1 MGLYFSI
8 SALIIIGIFTFN
20 FLTKDKVKNI
30 ETEVY
35 KYMLLTTILGL
46 ILDIITCALYNIGTD
61 TSTFG
66 YTITSKFVFVY
77 FVLWT
82 MLFSYYISSIC
93 LKKDKNYLINIKD
106 SFLHYSIAF
115 CVIMFFIL
123 ALPVDYQN
131 IDNVIVPKGMPVLIC
146 YGAALYFIIYSV
158 YIAIK
163 NRKTI
168 NNKKIRPL
176 YLFVIFMVINF
187 IIQANFPQ
195 LFLIN
200 YLLALVIISMYF
212 TIENPDKKL
221 INELEMAKEQAEKA
235 NKAKTEFLSSMSHEI
250 RTPLNAIIGFS
261 ECIKESKSVK
271 EAKENAQDIISAAN
285 TLLET
290 VNGVLDISKIEAG
303 KIELHK
309 TNYDPLILF
318 EECAKL
324 IRPRI
329 ENKAIEFKTEYA
341 KDIPKILNGDYANV
355 KKTVINILTNA
366 AKYTDKGTITYS
378 VNCINKSNMTT
389 LIISVEDT
397 GRGIKKENIDRLFNK
412 FDRLDESGN
421 TTIEGTGLGLAITK
435 KIIELMKGKITVQST
450 YQKGSKFTL
459 MIPQR
464 IVNNPNVKID
474 NKKELTEDE
483 IHDFN
488 EKTILI
494 VDDNKLNL
502 KVANKILESYNVN
515 VITCESGFECIEA
528 VKTFNNIDLI
538 LMDDMMPK
546 MSGVETLKKLQD
558 MDGFKIPT
566 VALTANAISGMKEKY
581 LKDGFDDY
589 LSKPIER
596 PELNRVLNKF
606 LKKDS
611 TKWRR

>member
-46 ILDIITCALYNIGTD
+46 TLDIITCVLFNIGVD
-61 TSTFG
+61 TSSFG

-93 LKKDKNYLINIKD
+93 LKKDKNYLKNIKD
-106 SFLHYSIAF
+106 SFMHYSIAF
-115 CVIMFFIL
+115 CIIMFFIL

-131 IDNVIVPKGMPVLIC
+131 VDNVIVPNGMPVLLC

-168 NNKKIRPL
+168 NSKKIRPL
-176 YLFVIFMVINF
+176 YLFVIFMIINF
-187 IIQANFPQ
+187 IIQARFPQ

-221 INELEMAKEQAEKA
+221 INELEIAKEQAEKA

-261 ECIKESKSVK
+261 ECIKDAKSIS
-271 EAKENAQDIISAAN
+271 EATENAQDIISAAN

-329 ENKAIEFKTEYA
+329 EGKAIEFKTEYA

-355 KKTVINILTNA
+355 KKTIINILTNA
-366 AKYTDKGTITYS
+366 AKYTDKGVITYS
-378 VNCINKSNMTT
+378 VNCINKNNMST

-412 FDRLDESGN
+412 FDRLDESAN
-421 TTIEGTGLGLAITK
+421 TTIEGAGLGLAITK
-435 KIIELMKGKITVQST
+435 KLIELMKGKIVVQST

-464 IVNNPNVKID
+464 IVTNSNVKID
-474 NKKELTEDE
+474 NKKEISKNE

-488 EKTILI
+488 GKTILI

-528 VKTFNNIDLI
+528 VKTFKNIDLI
-538 LMDDMMPK
+538 FMDDMMPK
-546 MSGVETLKKLQD
+546 MSGVETLKKLQE
-558 MDGFKIPT
+558 MDVFQIPT

-581 LKDGFDDY
+581 LKEGFDDY
-589 LSKPIER
+589 LAKPIER

-606 LKKDS
+606 LK
-611 TKWRR
+611 

>member
-46 ILDIITCALYNIGTD
+46 TLDIITCVLFNIGVD

-93 LKKDKNYLINIKD
+93 LKTDKNYLKNIKD
-106 SFLHYSIAF
+106 SFMHYSISF
-115 CVIMFFIL
+115 CIIMFFIL

-131 IDNVIVPKGMPVLIC
+131 VDNVIVPNGMPVLLC

-168 NNKKIRPL
+168 NSKKIRPL
-176 YLFVIFMVINF
+176 YLFVIFMIINF
-187 IIQANFPQ
+187 IIQAKFPQ

-221 INELEMAKEQAEKA
+221 INELEIAKEQAEKA

-261 ECIKESKSVK
+261 ECIKDAKSIN
-271 EAKENAQDIISAAN
+271 EATENAQDIISAAN

-309 TNYDPLILF
+309 TNYEPLILF

-329 ENKAIEFKTEYA
+329 EDKAIEFRTEYA

-355 KKTVINILTNA
+355 KKTIINILTNA
-366 AKYTDKGTITYS
+366 AKYTDKGVITYS

-412 FDRLDESGN
+412 FDRLDESAN

-435 KIIELMKGKITVQST
+435 KLIELMKGKIIVQST

-464 IVNNPNVKID
+464 IVTNSNVKID
-474 NKKELTEDE
+474 NKKEISKNE

-488 EKTILI
+488 GKTILI

-528 VKTFNNIDLI
+528 VKTFKNIDLI
-538 LMDDMMPK
+538 FMDDMMPK
-546 MSGVETLKKLQD
+546 MSGVETLKKLQE
-558 MDGFKIPT
+558 MDGFQIPT

-589 LSKPIER
+589 LAKPIER
-596 PELNRVLNKF
+596 PELNRVLNEF
-606 LKKDS
+606 LK
-611 TKWRR
+611 

>member
-20 FLTKDKVKNI
+20 FLTKDRVKNV

-35 KYMLLTTILGL
+35 KYMLLITILGL
-46 ILDIITCALYNIGTD
+46 ILDIITCILYNMGVD

-82 MLFSYYISSIC
+82 MLFSFYISSIC
-93 LKKDKNYLINIKD
+93 LKKDKNYLKNIKD
-106 SFLHYSIAF
+106 SFMHYSIAF
-115 CVIMFFIL
+115 CIIMFFIL
-123 ALPVDYQN
+123 ALPVNYQN
-131 IDNVIVPKGMPVLIC
+131 VDNVIVPNGISVLIC
-146 YGAALYFIIYSV
+146 YGSALYFIIYSV
-158 YIAIK
+158 CVAIK
-163 NRKTI
+163 NRKMI
-168 NNKKIRPL
+168 NSKKIRPL
-176 YLFVIFMVINF
+176 YLFVIFMVVNF
-187 IIQANFPQ
+187 MIQAKFPQ

-221 INELEMAKEQAEKA
+221 INELEIAKEQAEKA

-261 ECIKESKSVK
+261 ECIKGAKSIN
-271 EAKENAQDIISAAN
+271 EATENAQDIISAAN

-309 TNYDPLILF
+309 TNYDPLMLF

-329 ENKAIEFKTEYA
+329 EDKAIEFKTEYA

-355 KKTVINILTNA
+355 KKTIINILTNA
-366 AKYTDKGTITYS
+366 AKYTDKGVITFS
-378 VNCINKSNMTT
+378 VSCINKSNMST

-435 KIIELMKGKITVQST
+435 KLIELMKGKITVQST

-464 IVNNPNVKID
+464 IVTNSNVKID
-474 NKKELTEDE
+474 NLKETGKNE

-488 EKTILI
+488 GKTILI

-515 VITCESGFECIEA
+515 VVTCESGFECIEA
-528 VKTFNNIDLI
+528 VKTFKDINLI

-546 MSGVETLKKLQD
+546 MSGVETLKKLQEL
-558 MDGFKIPT
+558 DGFQIPT
-566 VALTANAISGMKEKY
+566 VVLTANAISGMKEKY

-606 LKKDS
+606 LK
-611 TKWRR
+611 

>member
-46 ILDIITCALYNIGTD
+46 TLDIITCVLFNIGVD
-61 TSTFG
+61 TSSFG

-93 LKKDKNYLINIKD
+93 LKKDKNYLKNIKD
-106 SFLHYSIAF
+106 SFMHYSIAF
-115 CVIMFFIL
+115 CIIMFFIL

-131 IDNVIVPKGMPVLIC
+131 VDNVIVPNGMPVLLC

-168 NNKKIRPL
+168 NSKKIRPL
-176 YLFVIFMVINF
+176 YLFVIFMIINF
-187 IIQANFPQ
+187 IIQSRFPQ

-221 INELEMAKEQAEKA
+221 INELEIAKEQAEKA

-261 ECIKESKSVK
+261 ECIKDAKSIS
-271 EAKENAQDIISAAN
+271 EATENAQDIISAAN

-329 ENKAIEFKTEYA
+329 EGKAIEFKTEYA

-355 KKTVINILTNA
+355 KKTIINILTNA
-366 AKYTDKGTITYS
+366 AKYTDKGVITYS
-378 VNCINKSNMTT
+378 VNCINKNNMST

-412 FDRLDESGN
+412 FDRLDESAN

-435 KIIELMKGKITVQST
+435 KLIELMKGKIVVQST

-464 IVNNPNVKID
+464 IVTNSNVKID
-474 NKKELTEDE
+474 NKKEISKNE

-488 EKTILI
+488 GKTILI

-528 VKTFNNIDLI
+528 VKTFKNIDLI
-538 LMDDMMPK
+538 FMDDMMPK
-546 MSGVETLKKLQD
+546 MSGVETLKKLQE
-558 MDGFKIPT
+558 MDVFQIPT

-581 LKDGFDDY
+581 LKEGFDDY
-589 LSKPIER
+589 LAKPIER

-606 LKKDS
+606 LK
-611 TKWRR
+611 

>member
-46 ILDIITCALYNIGTD
+46 ILDIITCALYNIGAD

>member
-46 ILDIITCALYNIGTD
+46 TLDIITCVLFNIGVD
-61 TSTFG
+61 TSSFG

-93 LKKDKNYLINIKD
+93 LKKDKNYLKNIKD
-106 SFLHYSIAF
+106 SFMHYSIAF
-115 CVIMFFIL
+115 CIIMFFIL

-131 IDNVIVPKGMPVLIC
+131 VDNVIVPNGMPVLLC

-168 NNKKIRPL
+168 NIKKIRPL
-176 YLFVIFMVINF
+176 YLFVIFMIINF
-187 IIQANFPQ
+187 IIQARFPQ

-221 INELEMAKEQAEKA
+221 INELEIAKEQAEKA

-261 ECIKESKSVK
+261 ECIKDAKSIS
-271 EAKENAQDIISAAN
+271 EATENAQDIISAAN

-329 ENKAIEFKTEYA
+329 EGKAIEFKTEYA

-355 KKTVINILTNA
+355 KKTIINILTNA
-366 AKYTDKGTITYS
+366 AKYTDKGVITYS
-378 VNCINKSNMTT
+378 VNCINKNNMST

-412 FDRLDESGN
+412 FDRLDESAN

-435 KIIELMKGKITVQST
+435 KLIELMKGKIVVQST

-464 IVNNPNVKID
+464 IVTNSNVKID
-474 NKKELTEDE
+474 NKKEISKNE

-488 EKTILI
+488 GKTILI

-528 VKTFNNIDLI
+528 VKTFKNIDLI
-538 LMDDMMPK
+538 FMDDMMPK
-546 MSGVETLKKLQD
+546 MSGVETLKKLQE
-558 MDGFKIPT
+558 MDVFQIPT

-581 LKDGFDDY
+581 LKEGFDDY
-589 LSKPIER
+589 LAKPIER

-606 LKKDS
+606 LK
-611 TKWRR
+611 

>member
-46 ILDIITCALYNIGTD
+46 TLDIITCVLFNIGVD
-61 TSTFG
+61 TSSFG

-93 LKKDKNYLINIKD
+93 LKKDKNYLKNIKD
-106 SFLHYSIAF
+106 SFMHYSIAF
-115 CVIMFFIL
+115 CIIMFFIL

-131 IDNVIVPKGMPVLIC
+131 VDNVIVPNGMPVLLC

-168 NNKKIRPL
+168 NSKKIRPL
-176 YLFVIFMVINF
+176 YLFVIFMIINF
-187 IIQANFPQ
+187 IIQARFPQ

-221 INELEMAKEQAEKA
+221 INELGIAKEQAEKA

-261 ECIKESKSVK
+261 ECIKDAKSIS
-271 EAKENAQDIISAAN
+271 EATENAQDIISAAN

-329 ENKAIEFKTEYA
+329 EGKAIEFKTEYA

-355 KKTVINILTNA
+355 KKTIINILTNA
-366 AKYTDKGTITYS
+366 AKYTDKGVITYS
-378 VNCINKSNMTT
+378 VNCINKNNMST

-412 FDRLDESGN
+412 FDRLDESAN

-435 KIIELMKGKITVQST
+435 KLIELMKGKIVVQST

-464 IVNNPNVKID
+464 IVTNSNVKID
-474 NKKELTEDE
+474 NKKEISKNE

-488 EKTILI
+488 GKTILI

-528 VKTFNNIDLI
+528 VKTFKNIDLI
-538 LMDDMMPK
+538 FMDDMMPK
-546 MSGVETLKKLQD
+546 MSGVETLKKLQE
-558 MDGFKIPT
+558 MDVFQIPT

-581 LKDGFDDY
+581 LKEGFDDY
-589 LSKPIER
+589 LAKPIER

-606 LKKDS
+606 LK
-611 TKWRR
+611 